1 MSGVLPLLLPPALS
15 SVKVLGSY
23 KPSPDAVQIV
33 QTAATGD
40 TALCSFVAQVISFG
54 ENLFTHF
61 TPYEYYILFT
71 ESPVESTSAQSAEKC
86 CWWLSPELLS

>member
-54 ENLFTHF
+54 ENLLFLHL
-61 TPYEYYILFT
+61 TPYEQYILFT

-86 CWWLSPELLS
+86 CWLSPCC